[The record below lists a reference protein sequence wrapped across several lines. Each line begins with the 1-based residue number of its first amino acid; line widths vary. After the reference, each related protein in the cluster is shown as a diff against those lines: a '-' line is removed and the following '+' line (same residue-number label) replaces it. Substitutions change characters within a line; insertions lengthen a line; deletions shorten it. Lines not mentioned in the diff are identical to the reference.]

1 MRYFAIIASLA
12 LAMTACSKDE
22 APTKKAAPTKATTAA
37 TAKPT
42 TKVAEKDPDAELD
55 NEDIPVAA
63 DYEEKAEKEITETN
77 LEEELAKLEKEL
89 AADG

>member
-22 APTKKAAPTKATTAA
+22 APTKKAATTAA

-42 TKVAEKDPDAELD
+42 AKVAAKDPDADLD

-63 DYEEKAEKEITETN
+63 DFEEKAEKEITETN

-89 AADG
+89 TTGG